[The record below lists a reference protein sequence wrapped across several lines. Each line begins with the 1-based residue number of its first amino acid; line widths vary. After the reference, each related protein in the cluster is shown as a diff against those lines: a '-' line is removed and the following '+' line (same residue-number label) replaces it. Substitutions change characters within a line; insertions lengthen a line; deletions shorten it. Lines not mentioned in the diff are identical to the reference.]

1 MFHISGIEICGEPMI
16 DLTETPAKELQ
27 LQAKAVKPAEADAD
41 VTRRA
46 LLAWLKAKESRER
59 PGLLLDPV
67 LVTFDG
73 KLYAGL
79 VNGKMI
85 LAVYR
90 VRNDRQLKRLRRIPL
105 PVCAA
110 LALNG
115 HGEVNNWIERKAES

>member
-1 MFHISGIEICGEPMI
+1 MI
-16 DLTETPAKELQ
+16 DLTEIPIEELQ
-27 LQAKAVKPAEADAD
+27 AQAEPVEPAEEDAD
-41 VTRRA
+41 ITRRA
-46 LLAWLKAKESRER
+46 LLAWLKAKESREN
-59 PGLLLDPV
+59 PGPSLNPV

-79 VNGKMI
+79 VNDKVV

-110 LALNG
+110 VALNG
-115 HGEVNNWIERKAES
+115 NGVTLYDNTKTRKLD